1 MWWADIEVPNDSG
14 DKVSSESLACYPR
27 RTFYPLSDDP
37 STQHHRISMADF
49 RPCSICQSY
58 SQASLYHCAPQL
70 TLFYKL
76 ELTFAHLRYSLGGD
90 RPSQTTHH
98 AMFFKKIS

>member
-37 STQHHRISMADF
+37 STQRHRISMADF
-49 RPCSICQSY
+49 RPCAICQSY
-58 SQASLYHCAPQL
+58 SQAGLYHYALQPVL
-70 TLFYKL
+70 FTGLSLPLHTSVTL
-76 ELTFAHLRYSLGGD
+76 
-90 RPSQTTHH
+90 
-98 AMFFKKIS
+98 